1 LESRH
6 PLEDKAPRFVG
17 HCGALYPGLTT
28 PLGRRFA
35 IEDDGSNDLVI
46 VLDGIDKLQP
56 NLLKVLLSGHEIA
69 PFRVSTAT
77 IVLL

>member
-1 LESRH
+1 
-6 PLEDKAPRFVG
+6 V
-17 HCGALYPGLTT
+17 
-28 PLGRRFA
+28 
-35 IEDDGSNDLVI
+35 EDDGSNDLII